1 MTSMSFVRFLRRF
14 RNIIEH
20 ACLGPGDRVVFI
32 AVVVL
37 DNARAFFIVDG
48 PNHPHIPQTIFRPKA
63 HHVCPGFEIGLRMAG
78 LGGGGGLGGLG
89 GGLGGLAGGLAGR
102 SGRLVGRLVGGL
114 VRRGLR

>member
-14 RNIIEH
+14 RNIIEY

-63 HHVCPGFEIGLRMAG
+63 HHVCPGFEIGLRIAG
-78 LGGGGGLGGLG
+78 LGGGGGLGGGLGGLG

-102 SGRLVGRLVGGL
+102 SGRLVGRLV
-114 VRRGLR
+114 RRGLR